1 MANSRYTS
9 REMITRLVGF
19 DTTSR
24 DSNLALIDFA
34 EDYLTSY
41 GATTRRTYDEEGR
54 KANLFATI
62 GPEVEGGVV
71 LSGHTDVVPVD
82 GQEWDSDPFEVIE
95 KDGMLYGRG
104 TADMKS
110 FLAIAMA
117 AVPDLVAKPV
127 KRPIHLALSYDEEV
141 GCIGVHRL
149 LQDVRENLPMPQ
161 VAIIGEPS
169 DMQIV
174 HAHKGVRGFEVRIR
188 GKSVHSS
195 QPHRGANAIF
205 AAGKIIAFI
214 DRLAQQKRAEAR
226 PETGFEPP
234 NTSFQV
240 GVIEGGIALNVIPDF
255 CNFVWEFRAVPWED
269 EESIIAAV
277 QGFIDEEALPALREF
292 TPDAHIEMI
301 AGAKVRPLAPEEDG
315 PAEAL
320 VRQLTGANAVG
331 VVSYATEGGLFQEAG
346 MSAVVCGPGSID
358 QAHQPNEFIKLSQV
372 ELCERFMARL
382 WDWAGKEEA

>member
-1 MANSRYTS
+1 MPNARYSS
-9 REMITRLVGF
+9 REMIARLVGF

-34 EDYLTSY
+34 EDYLTGY
-41 GATTRRTYDEEGR
+41 GATTRRTYDDEGR

-62 GPEVEGGVV
+62 GPEVAGGVV

-82 GQEWDSDPFEVIE
+82 GQEWDTDPFEVIE
-95 KDGMLYGRG
+95 KDGLLYGRG

-117 AVPDLVAKPV
+117 AVPDLVSKPV
-127 KRPIHLALSYDEEV
+127 KRPIHFALSYDEEV
-141 GCIGVHRL
+141 GCIGVNRL

-214 DRLAQQKRAEAR
+214 DQLAHSKRAEGR

-234 NTSFQV
+234 YTSFQV
-240 GVIEGGIALNVIPDF
+240 GVIEGGIALNVIPDY

-269 EESIIAAV
+269 EEGIVAAV
-277 QGFIDEEALPALREF
+277 RRFIDEEALPTLREF
-292 TPDAHIEMI
+292 TPDAHIEMFDR
-301 AGAKVRPLAPEEDG
+301 AKVRALAPEEDG

-320 VRQLTGANAVG
+320 VRHLTGANAVG

-358 QAHQPNEFIKLSQV
+358 QAHQPNEFIALSQV
-372 ELCERFMARL
+372 EQCERFMARL
-382 WDWAGKEEA
+382 WDWAGQEKS

>member
-1 MANSRYTS
+1 MPNARYSS
-9 REMITRLVGF
+9 REMIARLVGF

-41 GATTRRTYDEEGR
+41 GATTRRTYDDEGR

-62 GPEVEGGVV
+62 GPDEAGGVV

-82 GQEWDSDPFEVIE
+82 GQDWHSNPFEVVE
-95 KDGMLYGRG
+95 KDGLLYGRG

-117 AVPDLVAKPV
+117 ALPDLVAKPV

-141 GCIGVHRL
+141 GCNGVGRL
-149 LQDVRENLPMPQ
+149 LQDIKENLPMPE

-174 HAHKGVRGFEVRIR
+174 HAHKGVHGFEVKIK
-188 GKSVHSS
+188 GKAAHSS
-195 QPHRGANAIF
+195 QPHRGASAII

-214 DRLAQQKRAEAR
+214 EQLALSKRAEAR
-226 PETGFEPP
+226 PESGFEPP
-234 NTSFQV
+234 YTSFQI
-240 GVIEGGIALNVIPDF
+240 GRIEGGTALNIIPEDCTF
-255 CNFVWEFRAVPWED
+255 IGEFRAVPWED
-269 EESIIAAV
+269 EDGIIAAIRRY
-277 QGFIDEEALPALREF
+277 IDEEALPTLREF
-292 TPDAHIEMI
+292 TPDADIEFTDR
-301 AGAKVRPLAPEEDG
+301 AKVPPLAPEEDG
-315 PAEAL
+315 PAEAF

-346 MSAVVCGPGSID
+346 ISAVICGPGSID
-358 QAHQPNEFIKLSQV
+358 QAHQPNEFIALSQV
-372 ELCERFMARL
+372 EQCERFMARL
-382 WDWAGKEEA
+382 WDWAGQEKA

>member
-1 MANSRYTS
+1 MPNARYS
-9 REMITRLVGF
+9 SQEMIARLVGF

-34 EDYLTSY
+34 EDYFTGY
-41 GATTRRTYDEEGR
+41 GATTRRTYDDDKR

-62 GPEVEGGVV
+62 GPDVAGGVV

-82 GQEWDSDPFEVIE
+82 GQDWHSNPFEVIE
-95 KDGMLYGRG
+95 KDGLLYGRG

-117 AVPDLVAKPV
+117 ALPDLVAKSV
-127 KRPIHLALSYDEEV
+127 KRPIHFALSYDEEV
-141 GCIGVHRL
+141 GCIGVSRL
-149 LQDVRENLPMPQ
+149 LQDIGENLPMPQ
-161 VAIIGEPS
+161 VAVIGEPS

-174 HAHKGVRGFEVRIR
+174 NAHKGVHGFEVRIT
-188 GKSVHSS
+188 GKAAHSS
-195 QPHRGANAIF
+195 QPHRGASAII

-214 DRLAQQKRAEAR
+214 DRLAQEKRAEAR
-226 PETGFEPP
+226 PESGFEPP
-234 NTSFQV
+234 YTSFQV
-240 GVIEGGIALNVIPDF
+240 GLIEGGTALNIIPES
-255 CNFVWEFRAVPWED
+255 CNFIWEFRAVPWED
-269 EESIIAAV
+269 DQAIVAAV
-277 QGFIDEEALPALREF
+277 RRFIDEEALPALREF
-292 TPDAHIEMI
+292 APEADIELI
-301 AGAKVRPLAPEEDG
+301 DRAKVPPLSPEDDG

-346 MSAVVCGPGSID
+346 MSAVICGPGSID
-358 QAHQPNEFIKLSQV
+358 QAHQPNEFIALSQV

-382 WDWAGKEEA
+382 WDWAAEE